1 MRLPALH
8 LTRRGVLWGALLLLV
23 GALLAT
29 LIWLAGRYEVSQVQE
44 RIERDTALAVT
55 DIRTALTRNVQS
67 LQALQT
73 RAAPSGQWGQEA
85 QTVLRDRREMLQIE
99 LRDKLFNVRSTAQ
112 SPYLKPSAI
121 SLSASAYPSDMQVA
135 CNTANRIT
143 GPAYSTSHFQ
153 PMGDGL
159 GLELIEMCLPI
170 SEAGQV
176 AGYLVATYS
185 LGGILAELINKQI
198 TREQEVSFTE
208 ADGTRLA
215 IHGSARR
222 GSRVFTTQQL
232 LDLPG
237 NTLVVRMDSW
247 RAAPDL
253 FPNVLTALVTLMSL
267 ALIAVL
273 LLLGKD
279 VSRRLR
285 AERELAEALA
295 FRKAMEDSLVTGM
308 RARDLQGR
316 ITYVN
321 PAFCQMTGFA
331 AQELVG
337 VTSPMPYWPPE
348 LADEYQQR
356 QTVRLTGQL
365 PTREG
370 FESVFIRKDGSRFPV
385 LIIEAPLINAA
396 GAQTGWM
403 SAILDMTDQRR
414 MEEISRASLE
424 RLQASARLATVGE
437 MASLLS
443 HELNQPLAAISS
455 YATGSLNMLQAPTD
469 THLGA
474 PPNNPLN
481 TKIQDMVHALKRI
494 GEQAERAGKVIK
506 SVHDFVRRRDQAHEA
521 VAPAALLE
529 AVMPLVSLQARKL
542 GVRVQVHCDSRLP
555 KVLCDRTM
563 VEQVLLNL
571 ARNAMQAMEDV
582 PLQERVLDLR
592 ANAAK
597 RLSGALETD
606 PSANRNEPPSPS
618 RWMEFTVTD
627 LGCGIDAATAER
639 LFTPFFTTKS
649 EGMGLGLSMCRT
661 VVEQHGGFLAFE
673 SVKPRGTVF
682 KFTLPAAPTDLATPH
697 LG

>member
-1 MRLPALH
+1 MQLPALH
-8 LTRRGVLWGALLLLV
+8 LTRRGALWAALLVLV
-23 GALLAT
+23 GSLLAT

-44 RIERDTALAVT
+44 RLERDAALAVT

-73 RAAPSGQWGQEA
+73 RPALSGPWDLAAQA
-85 QTVLRDRREMLQIE
+85 VLRDRREMLQIE
-99 LRDKLFNVRSTAQ
+99 LRDKQLNIRSAAQ
-112 SPYLKPSAI
+112 SPYLKTTAPN
-121 SLSASAYPSDMQVA
+121 LSASSNFSDIQAA
-135 CNTANRIT
+135 CNAAIRLT
-143 GPAYSTSHFQ
+143 GPAYSVSHFQ

-159 GLELIEMCLPI
+159 GAELIEMCLPI
-170 SEAGQV
+170 TEAGQA
-176 AGYLVATYS
+176 AGYLVITYS
-185 LGGILAELINKQI
+185 LSGILTELINKQI

-222 GSRVFTTQQL
+222 GSRVFSTQQL

-267 ALIAVL
+267 ALMAVL

-331 AQELVG
+331 GHELVG

-370 FESVFIRKDGSRFPV
+370 FESVFIRKDGARFPV

-414 MEEISRASLE
+414 MEELSRASLE

-455 YATGSLNMLQAPTD
+455 YATGSLNMLLAPSD
-469 THLGA
+469 A
-474 PPNNPLN
+474 PKNNVSYGPSSL
-481 TKIQDMVHALKRI
+481 KVEDMVHALKRI

-521 VAPAALLE
+521 VAPAALFE

-542 GVRVQVHCDSRLP
+542 GVRVQVHCDSSLA

-582 PLQERVLDLR
+582 PLHERVIDLR
-592 ANAAK
+592 AHAAK
-597 RLSGALETD
+597 RLSGALPSD
-606 PSANRNEPPSPS
+606 PSMGSAGVQSAS

-627 LGCGIDAATAER
+627 GGCGIDAVTAQR
-639 LFTPFFTTKS
+639 LFTPFFTTKP

-661 VVEQHGGFLAFE
+661 VVEQHGGFLVFE
-673 SVKPRGTVF
+673 PLKPRGTVF
-682 KFTLPAAPTDLATPH
+682 KFTLPVAATDPAV
-697 LG
+697 